1 MREQVKGAG
10 HAIGNSMMGDDAA
23 APLLAAALRAPV
35 PGWQVFDGG
44 AAPKWMRLGTGATEK
59 RQYPG
64 VSVAGTAP
72 ESVKKD
78 LRATQP
84 RRSRTPSS
92 RRTARPSVKS
102 PFVFGRMSREP
113 F

>member
-44 AAPKWMRLGTGATEK
+44 AAPKWMRLGTGQQRRGIIPASASQEL
-59 RQYPG
+59 
-64 VSVAGTAP
+64 
-72 ESVKKD
+72 
-78 LRATQP
+78 LRSP
-84 RRSRTPSS
+84 S
-92 RRTARPSVKS
+92 RRICAQRNLGARELRPV
-102 PFVFGRMSREP
+102 GGQRARR
-113 F
+113 